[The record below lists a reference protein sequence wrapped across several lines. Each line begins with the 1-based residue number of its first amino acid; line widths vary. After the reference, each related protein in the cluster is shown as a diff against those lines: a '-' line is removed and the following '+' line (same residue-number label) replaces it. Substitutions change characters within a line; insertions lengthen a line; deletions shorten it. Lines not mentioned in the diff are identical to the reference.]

1 MDPEHLKLD
10 SVDQETAQILQ
21 DPQILHH
28 LAKTVLLLT
37 QHSERQQR
45 QVNDLI
51 DLCKIQQQQ
60 IDEQKLQIIL
70 LDQFVQFLN
79 SGIQQLNK
87 MLDPS

>member
-1 MDPEHLKLD
+1 MELKQDPI
-10 SVDQETAQILQ
+10 DQETQRLLQ
-21 DPQILHH
+21 DPEIAKH

-37 QHSERQQR
+37 EHSERQQR

-51 DLCKIQQQQ
+51 ELCGIQQKQ